1 MSSLPPH
8 NISIDNITH
17 YLSNIDGNDI
27 QENSIAVSKIK
38 NLSDQTLD
46 SFQGNL
52 TKSRISD
59 FPTIPTNFDTQY
71 YRKEQFVHNLPTNP
85 LYKSFTLF
93 IGWNWNMRALVYT
106 ANLFCFGGRPQ
117 NQWRYFVSA
126 SPNRDHDV
134 SLNVIHFVVSYNEKG
149 SVPAAKFRWQL
160 LYSNNPS
167 HWNVVLIDKDHFA
180 IDFQGPDKFDY
191 MNVNIR

>member
-1 MSSLPPH
+1 MSSLPAK
-8 NISIDNITH
+8 NISIDDITE

-71 YRKEQFVHNLPTNP
+71 YRKEQFVHNLPTNS
-85 LYKSFTLF
+85 LYKSFTLI
-93 IGWNWNMRALVYT
+93 IGWNWNMRALIYT
-106 ANLFCFGGRPQ
+106 PNLFCVGGRPRHQ
-117 NQWRYFVSA
+117 YRYIVSA

-149 SVPAAKFRWQL
+149 SVESSKFNWQL
-160 LYSNNPS
+160 LYSTNAS
-167 HWNVVLIDKDHFA
+167 HWDVVFVDRDRFA